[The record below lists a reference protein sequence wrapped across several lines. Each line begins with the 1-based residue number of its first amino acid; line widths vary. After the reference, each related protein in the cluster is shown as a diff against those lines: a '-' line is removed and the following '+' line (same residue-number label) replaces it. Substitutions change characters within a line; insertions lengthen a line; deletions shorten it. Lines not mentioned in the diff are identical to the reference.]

1 MERIALRTQFST
13 GVNWGEVREVLSSA
27 LRNETE
33 LANARRTYFERA
45 CHAFEQQYQISSE
58 EFMQQFE
65 SGALG
70 DDADYFDWYAAK
82 RGLGLCE
89 LCRGDFAGDAPGDGG

>member
-1 MERIALRTQFST
+1 MERIALRTQFSS

-33 LANARRTYFERA
+33 LANARRTYFGRA
-45 CHAFEQQYQISSE
+45 CHAFEQHCQMSSE

-70 DDADYFDWYAAK
+70 DDADYFDWYAVK
-82 RGLGLCE
+82 RGLDLWERRFCILSGVQ
-89 LCRGDFAGDAPGDGG
+89 G

>member
-1 MERIALRTQFST
+1 MERIALRTQFSAR
-13 GVNWGEVREVLSSA
+13 VNWDEVREVLSSA

-33 LANARRTYFERA
+33 
-45 CHAFEQQYQISSE
+45 QYQMSSE

-70 DDADYFDWYAAK
+70 DDADYMFSVQTRD
-82 RGLGLCE
+82 
-89 LCRGDFAGDAPGDGG
+89 